1 MFEDMTCR
9 PAPSSYAGPVRSQVR
24 WLAALVLVA
33 GCGSGGGGQQ
43 AGAPAV
49 PVRVTTA
56 ERRDVPVAV
65 RAIGNVEAFQT
76 VTLKSQVE
84 GQLAE
89 VRFKEGD
96 EVHAGDLLFVIDPA
110 PFQAALDQ
118 AKADLVK
125 AEAQAVNTAAQERR
139 MTALAKSGI
148 VSRDEWDRVHA
159 DAASQAAS
167 VEAAKAAVEN
177 AKLRLGFC
185 SIGSSLDG
193 RLGRL
198 LVNQGNLV
206 KANDTQLATINQLR
220 PIYVSFTVPEK
231 DLPAIRQWNAEHPLT
246 ADVSF
251 PSGGTAPI
259 PGELSFIDNRVDTT
273 TGTVLLKAVFPN
285 TDEVLWPGQFVNV
298 ALTLTTER
306 DAVVVPAPTVQTG
319 QDGTYVFVVKPD
331 ETIDYR
337 LVKIART
344 EGPDTVVASGLEPGE
359 RVVTTGFI
367 RLAPGIKVTIDEG
380 PRAAERVGTAR

>member
-1 MFEDMTCR
+1 VSFR
-9 PAPSSYAGPVRSQVR
+9 VR
-24 WLAALVLVA
+24 WLAALVLLA
-33 GCGSGGGGQQ
+33 GCGGGSAGPQ

-49 PVRVTTA
+49 PVRVTAA

-76 VTLKSQVE
+76 VTLKTQVE

-96 EVHAGDLLFVIDPA
+96 EVHAGDLLFVIDQG

-118 AKADLVK
+118 AKANLVR
-125 AEAQAVNTAAQERR
+125 AEAQAANAAVNERR
-139 MTALAKSGI
+139 LTELAKSGI
-148 VSRDEWDRVHA
+148 VSRDEWDRAHT

-177 AKLRLGFC
+177 AKLQLGFC
-185 SIGSSLDG
+185 SISSPLDG
-193 RLGRL
+193 RIGRL
-198 LVNQGNLV
+198 LVNQGNVV

-231 DLPAIRQWNAEHPLT
+231 DLPAIRQWHAERPLVVQ
-246 ADVSF
+246 ASF
-251 PSGGTAPI
+251 PTGDLAPI

-273 TGTVLLKAVFPN
+273 TGTVLLKGVFPN
-285 TDEVLWPGQFVNV
+285 ADEMLWPGQFVNV
-298 ALTLTTER
+298 AMTLTTER
-306 DAVVVPAPTVQTG
+306 DVLVVPAATVQTG
-319 QDGTYVFVVKPD
+319 QDGPYVFVVKAD
-331 ETIDYR
+331 DTIDYR
-337 LVKIART
+337 LVKVART
-344 EGPDTVVASGLEPGE
+344 EGQDAVVAAGLEPGE

-367 RLAPGIKVTIDEG
+367 RLAPGIKVTIDDG
-380 PRAAERVGTAR
+380 GHAAQRVGDAR